1 MLAAATL
8 ALTEFLAAAR
18 AVIWRKVSRL
28 EKG

>member
-8 ALTEFLAAAR
+8 ALTEFLAAAQI
-18 AVIWRKVSRL
+18 VIWRKVSRL